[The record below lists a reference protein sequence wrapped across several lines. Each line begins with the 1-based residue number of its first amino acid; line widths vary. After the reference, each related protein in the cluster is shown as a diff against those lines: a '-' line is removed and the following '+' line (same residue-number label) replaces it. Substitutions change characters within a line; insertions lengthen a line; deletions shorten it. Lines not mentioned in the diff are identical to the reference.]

1 MVYPAFFTHSDG
13 NPQYSMSAGID
24 VRRLSVNLVS
34 LVLLVL
40 LIASPV
46 SLLGAENLAGE
57 ASEDGVDAKLQSAI
71 ENLTSIQQS
80 IELKRNAIRELREQL
95 KQLEETSDKQEIE
108 QKIERVK
115 SDIINLQ
122 QSFDHIT
129 LNGVNLSVLADQPE
143 QRIKWQDEIE
153 QISRPILSTLKELT
167 AKPRQMDGLRRD
179 IERREDQLKVIEKAL
194 DSIRKFK
201 QQALAPVV
209 AEPINQLMIEW
220 EQRGDDTQRA
230 LEIAQFKLA
239 GLKTESETWQTSTG
253 EAISEFFLGRGLTLL
268 LATGISLIIWMVSR
282 GLLKLYWRWLY
293 RTRNDIG
300 VKRVPLVLYSYRL
313 AASVIIILAILMVFY
328 VRGDVL
334 LLTLAVIALAGA
346 ALSLRQTLPRYTAE
360 VRLLLGVGPVREQE
374 RLVLDGIPFLVE
386 SVGVFSVLRNPLL
399 EGVVR
404 LPLHALNSLTS
415 RPAGQESWFPCEP
428 EEYVVLANGG
438 FGRVVRQTIEWVELA
453 VLDSRVQITTK
464 DFLSENIRNL
474 SKDGF
479 GIASTFGIDYQH
491 QAICLDKVPERFREG
506 IIARFEQ
513 AGLRDDI
520 EDILV
525 EFTAAGASSLDY
537 RIYII
542 LNGRAASAYFRAQR
556 LVQQACV
563 ETCNREGWIIP
574 FTQITVHTADDTD
587 DTKGIETAEL

>member
-1 MVYPAFFTHSDG
+1 
-13 NPQYSMSAGID
+13 MSAGID

-40 LIASPV
+40 LIAPPV

-129 LNGVNLSVLADQPE
+129 LNGVNFSVLADQPE

-282 GLLKLYWRWLY
+282 ALLKLYWRWLY

-574 FTQITVHTADDTD
+574 FTQITVHTADDTN
-587 DTKGIETAEL
+587 DTKGI

>member
-1 MVYPAFFTHSDG
+1 
-13 NPQYSMSAGID
+13 
-24 VRRLSVNLVS
+24 
-34 LVLLVL
+34 
-40 LIASPV
+40 
-46 SLLGAENLAGE
+46 
-57 ASEDGVDAKLQSAI
+57 
-71 ENLTSIQQS
+71 
-80 IELKRNAIRELREQL
+80 
-95 KQLEETSDKQEIE
+95 
-108 QKIERVK
+108 
-115 SDIINLQ
+115 
-122 QSFDHIT
+122 
-129 LNGVNLSVLADQPE
+129 
-143 QRIKWQDEIE
+143 
-153 QISRPILSTLKELT
+153 
-167 AKPRQMDGLRRD
+167 
-179 IERREDQLKVIEKAL
+179 
-194 DSIRKFK
+194 
-201 QQALAPVV
+201 
-209 AEPINQLMIEW
+209 
-220 EQRGDDTQRA
+220 
-230 LEIAQFKLA
+230 
-239 GLKTESETWQTSTG
+239 
-253 EAISEFFLGRGLTLL
+253 
-268 LATGISLIIWMVSR
+268 MVSR